1 MGDNEGMS
9 RKTLVLNP
17 PLWID
22 RGTRSD
28 PHFANLAAF
37 ELVCALRRQAEVCWL
52 DAFTQPGAG
61 LVWNGD
67 VGVLGGGVE
76 ALLTRS
82 PSDIE
87 TAWVVC
93 VESTHHGESELLA
106 LLEGLTARG
115 VANIH
120 LVLGAGVRPTEALQ
134 GQATRVV
141 QLDQA
146 LAEAGGR
153 AVPRWDATDL
163 EALEAFHRRVA
174 KGLGWPPPNG
184 LVLPVHLTSEAGE
197 LARMGQLAKARS
209 LYLLDFEPSDAAQRT
224 DAEALAEATFANGP
238 ELIVRFDIGPPGQ
251 SAAQAN
257 DVLAVAMDLWD
268 RFRAYPDVVFAE
280 AGSDEMSPSL
290 IADFKWTFDRRLR
303 ASSGPEKVIMNLTY
317 ACNNHCTFCAVGTR
331 TQLHGHTASQREHL
345 VEYRKRGVTM
355 VDFDGGEPTL
365 HPDLLGTLR
374 YAKALGYKNINVT
387 TNGRLAYYDDFA
399 RKLVNSGL
407 TTLLFSVHGANARSH
422 AQQVGVAEAFEQTTG
437 GIKNC
442 VKHAPPGVELGMNVT
457 LTKSNTAQLD
467 QLCQLAWDLGL
478 RWINIQFLTPF
489 GRATKMIAPD
499 TAEAAAITMKVIDD
513 WKDRMKVQI
522 INLPFCFMPG
532 YEAHLEGDL
541 LKLARHMIFVNNE
554 DVNLAEY
561 LAERR
566 VRKPECEGCSRAV
579 FCGGFYELESVP
591 EPPWLVSVEDLV
603 KRPEKKPNQAGSAA
617 E

>member
-1 MGDNEGMS
+1 MS
-9 RKTLVLNP
+9 RKSLVLNP
-17 PLWID
+17 PHWIE

-28 PHFANLAAF
+28 PLFASLAAF
-37 ELVCALRRQAEVCWL
+37 ELLSALRAQVLLAQADHDVCWL
-52 DAFTQPGAG
+52 DAFTQPGSG

-76 ALLTRS
+76 ALLTRV
-82 PSDIE
+82 PPAIE

-93 VESTHHGESELLA
+93 AECSHHAEADLLA
-106 LLEGLTARG
+106 LVAGLKARG
-115 VANIH
+115 VAIIH
-120 LVLGAGVRPTEALQ
+120 LVLGSGESCSEALR
-134 GQATRVV
+134 AEVTRSVRF
-141 QLDQA
+141 DDA
-146 LAEAGGR
+146 LQEAGGR
-153 AVPRWDATDL
+153 VVPRWDTTDL
-163 EALEAFHRRVA
+163 EALGAFHERVA

-184 LVLPVHLTSEAGE
+184 LVLPVRLVDEALD
-197 LARMGQLAKARS
+197 LARMGQLARAQS
-209 LYLLDFEPSDAAQRT
+209 LYLLDFDASDAAERT
-224 DAEALAEATFANGP
+224 RAEALAEACLADGP
-238 ELIVRFDIGPPGQ
+238 ELIVRFEIGAPGQ
-251 SAAQAN
+251 SATRAN
-257 DVLAVAMDLWD
+257 EILAVAMDLWD
-268 RFRAYPDVVFAE
+268 RFRAYPDAIFEE
-280 AGSDEMSPSL
+280 AGSAEMPASL
-290 IADFKWTFDRRLR
+290 VADFKWTFDRRR
-303 ASSGPEKVIMNLTY
+303 SASSGPEKVIMNLTY

-345 VEYRKRGVTM
+345 LEYRKRGVTM

-374 YAKALGYKNINVT
+374 YAKAIGYRNINVT

-407 TTLLFSVHGANARSH
+407 TTLLFSVHGANARAH

-442 VKHAPPGVELGMNVT
+442 VKHAPPGVALGMNVT
-457 LTKSNTAQLD
+457 LTKSNTAQLG

-499 TAEAAAITMKVIDD
+499 TAEAAAITMQVIDE

-522 INLPFCFMPG
+522 INLPFCYMPG

-591 EPPWLVSVEDLV
+591 EPPWLVSPEDLV
-603 KRPEKKPNQAGSAA
+603 KKPTHAGSAA